1 MTTKKLFLSIC
12 FIIVCFRGFS
22 QNPQIIDTLKIHQQ
36 IKLLGDRDVNK
47 SFEKDFFRSIVFKSD
62 STLYYNP
69 NGSLHLYKIQLGENL
84 KVEKLSNGT
93 FHGHNFGRL
102 LFIHDNIIYS
112 FGGAG
117 LFNRFSKLIYF
128 DFSLKEWYEKQIK
141 NYPFDSRQ
149 VVNTWNYED
158 KLMVLLNHYSKFDD
172 ETPNRYT
179 NFSFGEIDLTS
190 FEYTNHFEFES
201 SNESE
206 FSFPKGDFI
215 FNSNKYSLFGYKNT
229 NGSCRFNLFDKT
241 SGELLHI
248 NNFNNVLFP
257 DGNSFIYLNDSII
270 FYRDNMGIVDSVDI
284 NKITIIDKK
293 NYIKIFRSKKKG
305 LNLFLIIGSI
315 LSVGLILIFILKL
328 YKKEKGFTDSDN
340 QLKEI
345 ENDLIKYKGV
355 ILSKEE
361 LDDIIKTSHYSYE
374 TIKTRRSFIIKCI
387 NEREKV
393 NIERVRKQDDKRF
406 YEYKIN

>member
-12 FIIVCFRGFS
+12 FIIFCFRGFS

-36 IKLLGDRDVNK
+36 IKSFGLNEGLL
-47 SFEKDFFRSIVFKSD
+47 DFNNNFFKSIVFKND
-62 STLYYNP
+62 STLLYNP
-69 NGSLHLYKIQLGENL
+69 NGTLHLFEIILSDTPVVSKLTNGE
-84 KVEKLSNGT
+84 

-112 FGGAG
+112 FGGVG

-128 DFSLKEWYEKQIK
+128 DSSLKEWYEKQIK
-141 NYPFDSRQ
+141 NYPFDSRK
-149 VVNTWNYED
+149 VVNSWNYGD

-179 NFSFGEIDLTS
+179 NYSFGEIDLKS
-190 FEYTNHFEFES
+190 FEYTNHFKFER

-206 FSFPKGDFI
+206 FSFPKVDFI
-215 FNSNKYSLFGYKNT
+215 FDSNKYSLFGSKNT
-229 NGSCRFNLFDKT
+229 DGSCRFNLFDKS
-241 SGELLHI
+241 SGELLFI
-248 NNFNNVLFP
+248 NNFKNVVFP

-284 NKITIIDKK
+284 NKTTIIDKK

-315 LSVGLILIFILKL
+315 LSVGLILIFILKF

-361 LDDIIKTSHYSYE
+361 LDDSIKISHYSYE
-374 TIKTRRSFIIKCI
+374 TIKTRRSFIIKYI
-387 NEREKV
+387 NERGKV